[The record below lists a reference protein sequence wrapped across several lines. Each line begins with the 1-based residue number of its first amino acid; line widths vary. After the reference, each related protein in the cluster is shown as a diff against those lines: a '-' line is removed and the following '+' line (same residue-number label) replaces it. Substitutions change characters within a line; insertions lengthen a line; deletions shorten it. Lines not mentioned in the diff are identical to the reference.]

1 MKTTHARYVYVCVI
15 KKRNKKE
22 RATKARNESSY
33 LELGQVAAQG
43 NMNSHIIKEKTACGA
58 VVCDI
63 LEKVRSP
70 LWVLVL
76 EVLLWGI
83 SFVRNFET
91 IFVGSFDWQERV

>member
-1 MKTTHARYVYVCVI
+1 MKTTHALYVYVCVI

-22 RATKARNESSY
+22 RTTKARNESTY
-33 LELGQVAAQG
+33 LELGQVAAQR
-43 NMNSHIIKEKTACGA
+43 NMDLQIIGETTAWGA

-63 LEKVRSP
+63 LEKVGSP
-70 LWVLVL
+70 LWVVVL

-83 SFVRNFET
+83 SFVCNFET